1 MAVCGLLIMTEFSRL
16 RGSKVYLRGRSDIFI
31 IDVILGV
38 KLIPDFVPVFSC
50 SSIKSL
56 FL

>member
-1 MAVCGLLIMTEFSRL
+1 MGWVDCR
-16 RGSKVYLRGRSDIFI
+16 RGPDIFI

-50 SSIKSL
+50 SSIKFL